1 MKRAM
6 IGIAV
11 AATVATLTS
20 ASAQEADPKNSI
32 LVFKTPWCGCC
43 QIWADKMI
51 EAGYTV
57 ETRDMN
63 DLSLIKKQGGV
74 TDQLAS
80 CHTSVIGGERKYVLE
95 GHVPIDAVEKLMS
108 EKPDIRGL
116 AVPGM
121 PQGSLGMG
129 FDRNAQYNVYAYS
142 DRSDEQPT
150 VFLRMGQ

>member
-1 MKRAM
+1 MYRTIIA
-6 IGIAV
+6 IAV
-11 AATVATLTS
+11 AANVVALAS
-20 ASAQEADPKNSI
+20 VSAQEADPEKSI

-43 QIWADKMI
+43 QVWADKMI

-57 ETRDMN
+57 ETRDMD

-80 CHTSVIGGERKYVLE
+80 CHTSVIGDERKYVLE

-129 FDRNAQYNVYAYS
+129 FDMTAQYKVFAYS
-142 DRSDEQPT
+142 GRSDDHPT
-150 VFLRMGQ
+150 VFMQMGQ

>member
-11 AATVATLTS
+11 AATVATLAS
-20 ASAQEADPKNSI
+20 ASAQEADPEKSI

-43 QIWADKMI
+43 QVWADKMI

-74 TDQLAS
+74 TDQLAG

-95 GHVPIDAVEKLMS
+95 GHVPIEAVEKLMS
-108 EKPDIRGL
+108 EKPDVRGL

-142 DRSDEQPT
+142 DRSGEQPA

>member
-11 AATVATLTS
+11 AATVATLAS
-20 ASAQEADPKNSI
+20 ASAQEADPEKSI

-43 QIWADKMI
+43 QVWADKMI

-74 TDQLAS
+74 TDQLAG

-95 GHVPIDAVEKLMS
+95 GHVPIAAVEKLMS
-108 EKPDIRGL
+108 EKPDVRRLGRAWHAARVAGHGIR
-116 AVPGM
+116 
-121 PQGSLGMG
+121 
-129 FDRNAQYNVYAYS
+129 
-142 DRSDEQPT
+142 
-150 VFLRMGQ
+150 